1 MQGDI
6 NIHQFF
12 TGYTKGRKDWLNWPE
27 MLKLKDWPPFDLFQ
41 ELLPRHHAEFIS
53 SLPFKE
59 YTDPF
64 KGALNLYVKLPDYCV
79 KPDMGPRTYVAY
91 GFAQELG
98 RGDSVTKLH
107 CDVSDA
113 VSFNFCLS
121 WPVFSELNRNF
132 VHCIVIENLL
142 IWFCLI

>member
-12 TGYTKGRKDWLNWPE
+12 TGYTNGRSDWLKWPE
-27 MLKLKDWPPFDLFQ
+27 VLKLKDWPPSDLFQ

-53 SLPFKE
+53 SLPYKE

-64 KGALNLYVKLPDYCV
+64 SGSLNLAVKLPDYCV
-79 KPDMGPRTYVAY
+79 KPDMGPRTYIAY
-91 GFAQELG
+91 GFAQDLG

-113 VSFNFCLS
+113 VCFKTFLPF
-121 WPVFSELNRNF
+121 WHVFPEPLNYVF
-132 VHCIVIENLL
+132 FFMKGFIVIMN
-142 IWFCLI
+142 